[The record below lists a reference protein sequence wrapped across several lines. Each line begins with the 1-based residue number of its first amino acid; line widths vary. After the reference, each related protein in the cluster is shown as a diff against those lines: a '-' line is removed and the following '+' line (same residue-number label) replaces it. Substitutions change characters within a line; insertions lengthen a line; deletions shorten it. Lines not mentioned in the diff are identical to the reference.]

1 MAEKKNPLDDISA
14 KDKSRLSKAAVQ
26 VTAFGNFIRWAN
38 TFQQHE
44 LKPHP
49 NKSSIMLFSTLQS
62 GRFTYCIQ
70 DDELIL
76 GVQENEAVWLSLL
89 PIELVT
95 IDDRI
100 YFTTVGVECMDIKIK
115 PLTIGLLVD
124 SKQKLNQMRDV
135 SFLRCFAVKVA
146 HGKVV
151 EVGEEIK
158 KPLYVSTGNI
168 IKVISQFDD
177 SRASEN
183 NYIDFL

>member
-14 KDKSRLSKAAVQ
+14 KDKARLSKAAVQ
-26 VTAFGNFIRWAN
+26 VAAYGNFIRWAN
-38 TFQQHE
+38 TFGQHE
-44 LKPHP
+44 VTRHP

-62 GRFTYCIQ
+62 GRFTYCIHN
-70 DDELIL
+70 DELIL
-76 GVQENEAVWLSLL
+76 GVQANEAVWLSLL

-115 PLTIGLLVD
+115 SLTIGLLVD
-124 SKQKLNQMRDV
+124 SKEKLRQMSSVD
-135 SFLRCFAVKVA
+135 FLRCFAVKVVN
-146 HGKVV
+146 GKVV

-158 KPLYVSTGNI
+158 SPLCVSSGNI
-168 IKVISQFDD
+168 IKTISQFDD
-177 SRASEN
+177 SRVSEN